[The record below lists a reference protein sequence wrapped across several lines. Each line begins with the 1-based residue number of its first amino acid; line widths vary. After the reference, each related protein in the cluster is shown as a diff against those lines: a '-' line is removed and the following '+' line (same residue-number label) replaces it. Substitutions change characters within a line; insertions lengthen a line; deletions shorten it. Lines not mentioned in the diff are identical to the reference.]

1 MKNCWFYRDLIGT
14 LRLRCFQQCCVIFL
28 ENSFFFSTYPL
39 QGKPVNVDCFENFA
53 KEVKNSWFY
62 QNIFGTL
69 RLRCFPQ
76 LRPTFLGKSCF
87 FLVPTSL
94 GAGLKKLSFRNFL
107 KVVKNSWFLQT
118 FGWNIA
124 VALFSTVLFN
134 LSRKSFFGYLPLLRE
149 TKKCRFQKTPE
160 KKLKVAEFTKIWLV
174 QYICDVFSSFVQPF
188 LKGLFFGCLHPVGAS
203 EKISIFKTFLKS

>member
-1 MKNCWFYRDLIGT
+1 M
-14 LRLRCFQQCCVIFL
+14 
-28 ENSFFFSTYPL
+28 FSAASS
-39 QGKPVNVDCFENFA
+39 NFSW
-53 KEVKNSWFY
+53 KELV
-62 QNIFGTL
+62 
-69 RLRCFPQ
+69 
-76 LRPTFLGKSCF
+76 
-87 FLVPTSL
+87 FLVPISL
-94 GAGLKKLSFRNFL
+94 GAGLKKFSFRNFL

-118 FGWNIA
+118 FGRNIA

-188 LKGLFFGCLHPVGAS
+188 LKGLFFGCLHPVGAR